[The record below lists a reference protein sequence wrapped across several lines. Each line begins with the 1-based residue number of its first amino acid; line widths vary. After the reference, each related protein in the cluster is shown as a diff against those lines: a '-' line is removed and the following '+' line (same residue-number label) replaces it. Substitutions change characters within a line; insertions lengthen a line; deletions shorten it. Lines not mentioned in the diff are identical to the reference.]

1 MFFCNT
7 GCGCFTVPSYFLYTT
22 MQGTLPEILYEDN
35 HILAVNKPSGM
46 LVQPDKKGDEALEEV
61 MKHYIKEK
69 YQKPGEVFLGVC
81 HRIDRPV
88 SGVVVLART
97 SKALVRLNE
106 MFKTREV
113 KKTYWAVVENKPEQ
127 EEGHLVH
134 WLRKDEQKNVSR
146 AYHEEVK
153 GSLRCEL
160 FYKLIGKSDR
170 YFLLEVNPVTGRHHQ
185 IRVQLSKI
193 GCSIKGDIKYGAK
206 RTNKDGRIHLHARQI
221 EFIHPVKKEPVVI
234 TAPVPDEV
242 VWKAV
247 SAGL

>member
-1 MFFCNT
+1 
-7 GCGCFTVPSYFLYTT
+7 
-22 MQGTLPEILYEDN
+22 
-35 HILAVNKPSGM
+35 M
-46 LVQPDKKGDEALEEV
+46 LVQPDKKGDETLEDL
-61 MKHYIKEK
+61 MKAYIKTK
-69 YQKPGEVFLGVC
+69 YEKPGEVFLGVC

-113 KKTYWAVVENKPEQ
+113 KKTYWAVVENMPKQ
-127 EEGHLVH
+127 EEGHLIH
-134 WLRKDEQKNVSR
+134 WLRRDEQKNISR
-146 AYHEEVK
+146 AYTEEVK
-153 GSLRCEL
+153 GSQRCEL

-185 IRVQLSKI
+185 IRVQLSKM
-193 GCSIKGDIKYGAK
+193 GCSIKGDVKYGAK

-221 EFIHPVKKEPVVI
+221 EFVHPVKKEPVVI
-234 TAPVPDEV
+234 MAPVPDEV

-247 SAGL
+247 SVDL

>member
-1 MFFCNT
+1 M
-7 GCGCFTVPSYFLYTT
+7 
-22 MQGTLPEILYEDN
+22 ILEVIFEDN
-35 HILAVNKPSGM
+35 HIIAVNKPSGT
-46 LVQPDKKGDEALEEV
+46 LVQPDKNGDAALENIV
-61 MKHYIKEK
+61 KDYIKDK

-113 KKTYWAVVENKPEQ
+113 KKTYWAVVENKPEL
-127 EEGHLVH
+127 EEGNLVH
-134 WLRKDEQKNVSR
+134 WLRKEEQKNISR
-146 AYHEEVK
+146 AYNEEVK
-153 GSLRCEL
+153 GSQRCEIY
-160 FYKLIGKSDR
+160 YKLIGKSDR
-170 YFLLEVNPVTGRHHQ
+170 YFLLEVNPITGRHHQ
-185 IRVQLSKI
+185 IRVQLSKM
-193 GCSIKGDIKYGAK
+193 GCSIKGDVKYGAK

-221 EFIHPVKKEPVVI
+221 EFVHPVKKEPVLI

-247 SAGL
+247 SASL

>member
-1 MFFCNT
+1 
-7 GCGCFTVPSYFLYTT
+7 
-22 MQGTLPEILYEDN
+22 
-35 HILAVNKPSGM
+35 M
-46 LVQPDKKGDEALEEV
+46 LVQPDKKGDVALEDV
-61 MKHYIKEK
+61 MKRYIKDK
-69 YQKPGEVFLGVC
+69 YEKPGEVFLGVC

-97 SKALVRLNE
+97 SKALVRLNN

-113 KKTYWAVVENKPEQ
+113 KKTYWAVVENAPEPV
-127 EEGHLVH
+127 EGHLIH

-146 AYHEEVK
+146 AYTEEVK
-153 GSLRCEL
+153 GSQRCEL
-160 FYKLIGKSDR
+160 YYKLIGKSNR
-170 YFLLEVNPVTGRHHQ
+170 YFLLEVNPFTGRHHQ

-193 GCSIKGDIKYGAK
+193 GCSIKGDVKYGAK

-221 EFIHPVKKEPVVI
+221 EFIHPVKKEPVVV